1 MKTTLPGLW
10 HAFRHPRPSDPA
22 PCTAARTGRPW
33 NHAPLAPPEALHHL
47 ATPAEEGDADLMP
60 DFRIDEKAPEHPKLR
75 AAGLAAAGL
84 WAMAGA
90 HSMKEGT
97 DGWVPAYWVGTW
109 PSGKRYANTLVK
121 VGLWTV
127 EARNGIPGYRFHDF
141 LDYQRSAKRIEEER
155 EKARQRMSALRA
167 GQSQQDAGSGDVRPN
182 TRRTGIGAVEGGMPA
197 ALFDSATT
205 SAPSCPPGDNSTEPT
220 VTSDNVIPFGR
231 TSGERSP
238 NVHDSLSLKAF
249 GAVRG
254 EGHVGRRV
262 RDEPPTRCMK
272 HEGQPDDGTPCGP
285 CADARRAR
293 QAWDADQ
300 ARIGAEREAAERQA
314 AAAARRLAIA
324 NCRLCDDQGYVGG
337 RLCDHNPI
345 QAEVNAGGL
354 AKAWAA
360 IGGRPTAGG
369 DR

>member
-1 MKTTLPGLW
+1 
-10 HAFRHPRPSDPA
+10 
-22 PCTAARTGRPW
+22 
-33 NHAPLAPPEALHHL
+33 
-47 ATPAEEGDADLMP
+47 MP
-60 DFRIDEKAPEHPKLR
+60 DFRIDETAPEHPKLR

-127 EARNGIPGYRFHDF
+127 EARNGIQGYRFHDF
-141 LDYQRSAKRIEEER
+141 LDYQRSAKKIEEER
-155 EKARQRMSALRA
+155 EKAQQRMAALRA
-167 GQSQQDAGSGDVRPN
+167 GQSKQDACSGDVRPN
-182 TRRTGIGAVEGGMPA
+182 TRRTATGAGEGGMPA
-197 ALFDSATT
+197 AFTDLGTT
-205 SAPSCPPGDNSTEPT
+205 SAPPCPPGDNSTEPAA
-220 VTSDNVIPFGR
+220 TSDNVIPFGR
-231 TSGERSP
+231 TSGERAP

-254 EGHVGRRV
+254 EGHVGRHA
-262 RDEPPTRCMK
+262 RDEPSTRCLR

-293 QAWDADQ
+293 QAWEAAQ
-300 ARIGAEREAAERQA
+300 ARLAVEWQAAQRQA

-324 NCRLCDDQGYVGG
+324 DCPMCDDRGYVGT
-337 RLCDHNPI
+337 RRCDHNPT
-345 QAEVNAGGL
+345 QAEVNADGL

-360 IGGRPTAGG
+360 IGGRPAASGEHS
-369 DR
+369 